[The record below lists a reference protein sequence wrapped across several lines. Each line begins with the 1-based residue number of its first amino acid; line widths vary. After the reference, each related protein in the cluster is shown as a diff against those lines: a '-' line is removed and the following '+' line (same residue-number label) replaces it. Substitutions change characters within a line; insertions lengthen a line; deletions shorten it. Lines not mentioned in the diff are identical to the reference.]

1 MAMSVDRQPID
12 RVAIFILAIRVPLV
26 MLHVHRVV
34 HRLRKAAA
42 DRLRDSKQTIQEFGA
57 EKRIMNEIVAHPV
70 DVRVDHQ
77 RVNKSE
83 DEHHPQRR
91 VREKEIE
98 TQEIRQ
104 MKKTRSGWENIPAR
118 VRKQL

>member
-1 MAMSVDRQPID
+1 MAMSIDRQPID
-12 RVAIFILAIRVPLV
+12 RVAIFILAVRVPLV

-42 DRLRDSKQTIQEFGA
+42 DRLRDSKQTIQEFGT
-57 EKRIMNEIVAHPV
+57 EKRIMNKIVPHPV

-77 RVNKSE
+77 RVNESE
-83 DEHHPQRR
+83 DKHHPQRSMR
-91 VREKEIE
+91 KEE
-98 TQEIRQ
+98 VQSQEIRQ
-104 MKKTRSGWENIPAR
+104 MKKPRCRWENIPAR

>member
-1 MAMSVDRQPID
+1 FASMSMSVDRQPNI
-12 RVAIFILAIRVPLV
+12 RVAIFILTVRVSLV

-57 EKRIMNEIVAHPV
+57 EKRIMNEIVAHSV

-83 DEHHPQRR
+83 DEHQPQRR
-91 VREKEIE
+91 MRKEE
-98 TQEIRQ
+98 VESQEIRQ
-104 MKKTRSGWENIPAR
+104 MKKSRCGWENIP
-118 VRKQL
+118 